1 MMAEEKKF
9 LVAQLDDIP
18 TISCPCGFTRRA
30 FTEDADQRASLHL
43 LDVQKDAQL
52 HYHKRITEIYF
63 ILEGE
68 GYLEI
73 DGEQVPVKPMTG
85 ILIKPGCRH
94 RAVGKLRVAITAI
107 PAFDPEDEWFD

>member
-1 MMAEEKKF
+1 MRIRDKNY
-9 LVAQLDDIP
+9 LVAQLDEIP
-18 TISCPCGFTRRA
+18 TINCPCGFTRRA
-30 FTEDADQRASLHL
+30 FTEDADQRATLHL
-43 LDVQKDAQL
+43 LDVQKDALL
-52 HYHKRITEIYF
+52 HYHKKITEVYF

-68 GYLEI
+68 GYLEL

-94 RAVGKLRVAITAI
+94 RAVGKLRVSIIAI

>member
-1 MMAEEKKF
+1 MMAAETKY
-9 LVAQLDDIP
+9 LVAQLDEIP
-18 TISCPCGFTRRA
+18 TINCPCGLTRRV

-43 LDVQKDAQL
+43 LDVQQDAQL
-52 HYHKRITEIYF
+52 HYHKKITEIYF

-68 GYLEI
+68 GYLEM

-94 RAVGKLRVAITAI
+94 RAIGNLRVSIIAI